1 MTPPPEPIPGCA
13 TVKGLMENKNQSI
26 LPNLALVLL
35 SLALSL
41 NQSVSSPKSISL
53 LPNLALL
60 NLALVLLSLA
70 LSRSR
75 SHSCSPS
82 QSCSPQFCSSSPSR
96 STRSRSLSPCSL
108 PLTCS
113 SLPSNSLVS
122 WRSRSPL
129 PPRTPS
135 RSPSSLAYSPTQR
148 PLSSDS
154 LLSSYVQACSPFQ
167 YTKDSLSSPESPIA
181 GPSGWVRSRPPT
193 PYQLDESLSSIY
205 SSSSNSDP
213 TYYPSTISLS
223 SDSFPSPT
231 SSAKLYALFR
241 LSLPTQTLL
250 PQKYPPSRIQT
261 NNSLLDCFSTSM
273 PILLVSGQEFTKFK

>member
-122 WRSRSPL
+122 WRSHSPL
-129 PPRTPS
+129 PPQTPS
-135 RSPSSLAYSPTQR
+135 RSTSSSLAY
-148 PLSSDS
+148 
-154 LLSSYVQACSPFQ
+154 
-167 YTKDSLSSPESPIA
+167 
-181 GPSGWVRSRPPT
+181 
-193 PYQLDESLSSIY
+193 
-205 SSSSNSDP
+205 
-213 TYYPSTISLS
+213 
-223 SDSFPSPT
+223 PT
-231 SSAKLYALFR
+231 SSFLWLATLFIC
-241 LSLPTQTLL
+241 LSMLPL
-250 PQKYPPSRIQT
+250 PMHQGQLIFSR
-261 NNSLLDCFSTSM
+261 
-273 PILLVSGQEFTKFK
+273 VSYCRPFWMG